1 VDLAIAKLL
10 FSYGACLPV
19 RRFLR
24 PPAQELRLLFTQ
36 KSRIK
41 LKILFREFE
50 MRSPATPSVD
60 QLLVLLTVAEAGSFT
75 AAAKRLGRA
84 TSAIS
89 YAVDTL
95 EQQLGLSLFDRG
107 TTRKPKL
114 TQHGEAI
121 VSEARA
127 VAHSIETLRAR
138 VRGFLDELEPEV
150 SLAVDSMLPGD
161 RLTTLLC
168 DFHAQFPTVPV
179 RLLVQTLGGV
189 ERVVR
194 SGLAGIGVGSLL
206 HIDMTGFR
214 RIDITGVRI
223 IPVAAPSHPLAKASE
238 SAPPQ
243 ARDFVQL
250 VLSEQPAADGRDFGV
265 VSLNTWRIGDQAAR
279 HKLLLAGIGWGGMPE
294 PIVRADIERGRLV
307 RLNLPDWRGG
317 EYTMQAMH
325 KIDTPPG
332 PAGRWLIERLV
343 TLSDGVAAPAREM
356 TKPVK
361 GKGRRQSRRRVSAR
375 KPRK

>member
-1 VDLAIAKLL
+1 
-10 FSYGACLPV
+10 
-19 RRFLR
+19 
-24 PPAQELRLLFTQ
+24 
-36 KSRIK
+36 
-41 LKILFREFE
+41 

-95 EQQLGLSLFDRG
+95 ERQLGLSLFDRG

-114 TQHGEAI
+114 TQQGEAI

-138 VRGFLDELEPEV
+138 VRGFLDDLEPEV
-150 SLAVDSMLPGD
+150 SLAVDSMLPSD
-161 RLTTLLC
+161 RWTALLRE
-168 DFHAQFPTVPV
+168 FHGQFPTVPV

-189 ERVVR
+189 ERAVR
-194 SGLAGIGVGSLL
+194 NGHARIGVGSQL
-206 HIDMTGFR
+206 HMNMTGFR
-214 RIDITGVRI
+214 RIDIKGVQV
-223 IPVAAPSHPLAKASE
+223 IPVAAPIHPLAKAGE
-238 SAPPQ
+238 AAPPQ

-250 VLSEQPAADGRDFGV
+250 VLSEQPAAASRDFGV

-279 HKLLLAGIGWGGMPE
+279 HKLLLAGLGWGGMPE
-294 PIVRADIERGRLV
+294 PIVRADIETGRLV

-317 EYTMQAMH
+317 EYTMQVIH
-325 KIDTPPG
+325 KTDTPPG
-332 PAGRWLIERLV
+332 PAGRWLIEKLV
-343 TLSDGVAAPAREM
+343 TLSDAETPADEII
-356 TKPVK
+356 TPIK
-361 GKGRRQSRRRVSAR
+361 GRGRRQPKRKASAR
-375 KPRK
+375 KPGR